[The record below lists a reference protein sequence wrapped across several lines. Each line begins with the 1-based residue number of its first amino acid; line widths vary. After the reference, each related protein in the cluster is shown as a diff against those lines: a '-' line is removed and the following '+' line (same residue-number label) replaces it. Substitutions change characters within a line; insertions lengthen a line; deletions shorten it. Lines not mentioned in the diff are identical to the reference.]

1 MKSVSELRDIVENSL
16 KKIKYPTVPS
26 SLYEPVQYF
35 IGLRAKRIRA
45 ILVLLGYQLFASKL
59 DKALAPALAIE
70 LFHNFTLLHDDIMDN
85 APLRRG
91 EETVHKKWNKN
102 IAILSG
108 DTMVIKSYQLLS
120 NLEPKTLKKVLDVF
134 NNSAINVCEG
144 QQLDMDFEKDH
155 NVSLNQYIKMI
166 ENKTSVLLAAALE
179 IGAIVA
185 GASIKDQNNL
195 YNFGINIGI
204 AFQLKD
210 DFLDAFGSPDIFGK
224 ELGGDIASGKRTYL
238 YLKALE
244 LADQETRN
252 RLKKYYSK
260 DYLHA
265 NKVQQV
271 KDIYISL
278 KIPEFTTNLMKAYH
292 NKAIDYLN
300 CIHSDKKAP
309 LVEFSDTLLER
320 IS

>member
-120 NLEPKTLKKVLDVF
+120 NLEP
-134 NNSAINVCEG
+134 NNES
-144 QQLDMDFEKDH
+144 
-155 NVSLNQYIKMI
+155 
-166 ENKTSVLLAAALE
+166 
-179 IGAIVA
+179 
-185 GASIKDQNNL
+185 
-195 YNFGINIGI
+195 
-204 AFQLKD
+204 
-210 DFLDAFGSPDIFGK
+210 
-224 ELGGDIASGKRTYL
+224 
-238 YLKALE
+238 
-244 LADQETRN
+244 
-252 RLKKYYSK
+252 
-260 DYLHA
+260 
-265 NKVQQV
+265 
-271 KDIYISL
+271 
-278 KIPEFTTNLMKAYH
+278 
-292 NKAIDYLN
+292 
-300 CIHSDKKAP
+300 
-309 LVEFSDTLLER
+309 
-320 IS
+320 